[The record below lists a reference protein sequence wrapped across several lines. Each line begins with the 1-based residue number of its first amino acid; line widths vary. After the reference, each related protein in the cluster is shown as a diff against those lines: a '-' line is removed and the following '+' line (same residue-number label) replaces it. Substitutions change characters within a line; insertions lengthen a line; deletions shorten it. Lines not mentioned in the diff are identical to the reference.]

1 MQLRKEKRSNK
12 PSSIGDIL
20 GNVATPYVSGR
31 PQTPKNHSTRQLE
44 NKPPVDDQSEAEES
58 GRYDFDLAE
67 FPLFRLCRSN
77 AGKHGRDPLV
87 YADRIKG
94 RDGSPVSRE
103 WKVFPGAFGFGGS
116 SAQVLLYDL
125 IQLYLEQGGEG
136 AQIQFGTLRSLFLR
150 RGERNPSSRDYDRMR
165 RDIDVLRG
173 YDFHCKNAFWDNRRG
188 SYVDMNWR
196 LFGSVFYF
204 RPSLDGDEE
213 HPFGFLEVS
222 PVLQQVAQRRGFFA
236 LGFSNRLFY
245 SLKPLEQRLAVYLA
259 KKFSSQQMHRRFVE
273 DLARALPIEATR
285 PRDTRAIL
293 RGAAEG
299 LLSRELPILRAFRFE
314 ESADGRMVAVFE
326 RGARPAG
333 KAARLAVVLRPL
345 SEQGNYLLERIAT
358 EINSTADR
366 LWWGQCIERLG
377 IGPIERALG
386 QLREARQSGN
396 VRNPGG
402 LLTKILKDLAREKGI
417 ALSGRAIE

>member
-1 MQLRKEKRSNK
+1 MQLRKENK
-12 PSSIGDIL
+12 PKSPTAIGDIL
-20 GNVATPYVSGR
+20 GDVAKQHATKRRTKP
-31 PQTPKNHSTRQLE
+31 TRDISSQLE
-44 NKPPVDDQSEAEES
+44 IEPSRDEDSTAEES

-67 FPLFRLCRSN
+67 FPLFRLCKPHS
-77 AGKHGRDPLV
+77 GKHGRDPLI
-87 YADRIKG
+87 YTDQIKG
-94 RDGSPVSRE
+94 RDGSPVRRE
-103 WKVFPGAFGFGGS
+103 WKVFPGPFGFGGS

-136 AQIQFGTLRSLFLR
+136 SQIQFGTLRALLQR

-173 YDFHCKNAFWDNRRG
+173 YDFHCKNAFWDVRRR

-204 RPSLDGDEE
+204 RPSLDGDDE

-222 PVLQQVAQRRGFFA
+222 PVLQQVAKRRGFFA

-259 KKFSSQQMHRRFVE
+259 KKFASQQTHRRYVE
-273 DLARALPIEATR
+273 DLARALPIEASR
-285 PRDTRAIL
+285 PRDARAIL

-299 LLSRELPILRAFRFE
+299 LLARKLPILRSFQFDEAN
-314 ESADGRMVAVFE
+314 DGRIIAVFE

-333 KAARLAVVLRPL
+333 KSSRLAVAIRPL
-345 SEQGNYLLERIAT
+345 SDQGNYVLERIAQ
-358 EINSTADR
+358 EIGSTADR
-366 LWWGQCIERLG
+366 LWWSQCIERLG
-377 IGPIERALG
+377 VGPMERALG
-386 QLREARQSGN
+386 QLREARGLSP

-402 LLTKILKDLAREKGI
+402 LLTKIIKDI
-417 ALSGRAIE
+417 AAETGVALRN

>member
-1 MQLRKEKRSNK
+1 MQLRKGTEAAP
-12 PSSIGDIL
+12 PSTIADIL
-20 GNVATPYVSGR
+20 EGVAHR
-31 PQTPKNHSTRQLE
+31 HAKRREKARKNDNPRQLE
-44 NKPPVDDQSEAEES
+44 NAPTFDEPSDSEES

-67 FPLFRLCRSN
+67 FPLFRLCKPH
-77 AGKHGRDPLV
+77 AGKHGRDPLI
-87 YADRIKG
+87 YADQIKG
-94 RDGSPVSRE
+94 RDGAPISRE
-103 WKVFPGAFGFGGS
+103 WKVFPGPFGFGGS

-136 AQIQFGTLRSLFLR
+136 SQIQFGTLRSLFLR

-173 YDFHCKNAFWDNRRG
+173 YDFHCKNAFWDVRRR

-204 RPSLDGDEE
+204 RPHLDGDEE

-222 PVLQQVAQRRGFFA
+222 PVLQQVAKRRGFFA

-259 KKFSSQQMHRRFVE
+259 KKFASQQMHRRYVE
-273 DLARALPIEATR
+273 DLARALPIEASR

-299 LLSRELPILRAFRFE
+299 LLARELPILREFRFE
-314 ESADGRMVAVFE
+314 ESNDGRMIAVFE

-333 KAARLAVVLRPL
+333 KSARLAVALRPL

-358 EINSTADR
+358 EIGSTSDR
-366 LWWGQCIERLG
+366 LWWSQCIERLG
-377 IGPIERALG
+377 VGPIERALG
-386 QLREARQSGN
+386 QLREARGLDT

-402 LLTKILKDLAREKGI
+402 LLTKIIKDI
-417 ALSGRAIE
+417 ATESGVALRN